1 MIDVFGCVK
10 ALVKLESI
18 CIDNNVFRLHYKVT
32 VIILISFSIL
42 VNSRQY
48 FGDPID
54 CTSPPDLERVIDNY
68 CWMHSYVTV
77 GEEGDALELET
88 PFPGIRPKTQGD
100 RENYQRYYQW
110 VGFYIIFQACAF
122 FLPRYLWRY
131 CWEEGRMK
139 ALVSNLQTPIHTDLE
154 SVKIRQ
160 RLIID
165 YLYSNVGTHQCYA
178 MKFFIS
184 EFLNFVNVTIQILL
198 TDAFLGYE
206 FSTYGNE
213 VFTVWRISEE
223 LPENRRDPMS
233 RIFPKV
239 AQCTFKTFGHGGRV
253 SEFHSVCVLP
263 VNILNEKIF
272 IVLWFWYFCLAVIS
286 AFSII
291 FRIMTI
297 LLPPLRV
304 WLLKRSCREIED
316 YILGKLFKEIGVGDW
331 FLLSQ
336 IGKNLDTLIF
346 SELVKG
352 LAYRFGASRKTSV

>member
-1 MIDVFGCVK
+1 MELTIFP
-10 ALVKLESI
+10 L
-18 CIDNNVFRLHYKVT
+18 
-32 VIILISFSIL
+32 
-42 VNSRQY
+42 
-48 FGDPID
+48 
-54 CTSPPDLERVIDNY
+54 
-68 CWMHSYVTV
+68 
-77 GEEGDALELET
+77 ALELET
-88 PFPGIRPKTQGD
+88 PFPGIRPKAQGD

-160 RLIID
+160 RLIVD
-165 YLYSNVGTHQCYA
+165 YLYSNVGAHQCYA
-178 MKFFIS
+178 MKFFMC
-184 EFLNFVNVTIQILL
+184 EFLNFINVTIQILL

-272 IVLWFWYFCLAVIS
+272 IVLW
-286 AFSII
+286 
-291 FRIMTI
+291 
-297 LLPPLRV
+297 
-304 WLLKRSCREIED
+304 
-316 YILGKLFKEIGVGDW
+316 
-331 FLLSQ
+331 
-336 IGKNLDTLIF
+336 
-346 SELVKG
+346 
-352 LAYRFGASRKTSV
+352 